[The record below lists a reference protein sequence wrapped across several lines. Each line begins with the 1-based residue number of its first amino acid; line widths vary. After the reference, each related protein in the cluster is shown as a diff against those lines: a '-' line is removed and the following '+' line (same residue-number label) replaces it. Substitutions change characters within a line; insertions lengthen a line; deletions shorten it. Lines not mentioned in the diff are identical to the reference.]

1 MKVAD
6 NEYELAVIYRTKLK
20 INTMIYQQLMEVE
33 IDKLKFDLTNP
44 RLPKRLQGADESK
57 VIEWMLLDA
66 SLVDLIASIASN
78 GFFPGEPLLAIKEN
92 DTYFTIIEGN
102 RRLASCKIL
111 NNPSI
116 ATVKSKT
123 IQGIIDEADQK
134 NFPKKLPVFIFEK
147 REDILAYLGYRH
159 VTGVKSWGALPK
171 AKYLFELY
179 TLDASDDSLKN
190 KCRSLAEKI
199 GSRSDYVL
207 KLLTSYELFQI
218 LETKDFFEIENLSE
232 ESIEFSNLVDASTR
246 FSNIS
251 NYLGINFHS
260 EKPLENLD
268 LKNFEELT
276 TWLFKRDN
284 HGKTMIG
291 ENRNI
296 RLLNEIINS
305 DRALEDFKENG
316 NIREAYL
323 LTSIPDEIYTESIAT
338 CLRSLNNALEVVN
351 HVSEG
356 ILENSLEQMEI
367 IKKLVKKV
375 LKNIE

>member
-1 MKVAD
+1 MNYK
-6 NEYELAVIYRTKLK
+6 
-20 INTMIYQQLMEVE
+20 QLIEVE
-33 IDKLKFDLTNP
+33 IDKLKFDLNNP
-44 RLPKRLQGADESK
+44 RLPKRLHGADENK

-92 DTYFTIIEGN
+92 EKNYTIIEGN

-111 NNPSI
+111 NSPSL

-123 IQGIIDEADQK
+123 IQSILDEI
-134 NFPKKLPVFIFEK
+134 NLNNIPKKLPVFIFEK

-179 TLDASDDSLKN
+179 RLDDSKSSLKS
-190 KCRSLAEKI
+190 KCRILAEKI

-207 KLLTSYELFQI
+207 KLLTSYELFEI
-218 LETKDFFEIENLSE
+218 LEEKKFFKIENLSE
-232 ESIEFSNLVDASTR
+232 ETIEFSNLVDAATR

-251 NYLGINFHS
+251 NYLGINFYS
-260 EKPLENLD
+260 EKPLDNLNI
-268 LKNFEELT
+268 KNFEELT
-276 TWLFKRDN
+276 SWLFKRDN

-296 RLLNEIINS
+296 RLLNEVIKS
-305 DRALEDFKENG
+305 DRALEEFKESG

-323 LTSIPDEIYTESIAT
+323 LTSIPEEIYTESIAS
-338 CLRSLNNALEVVN
+338 CIRSLNNALEVVN
-351 HVSEG
+351 HVSES
-356 ILENSLEQMEI
+356 ILENSLEQLETV
-367 IKKLVKKV
+367 KKLTKKII
-375 LKNIE
+375 KNIE